1 MLKYESVLPLY
12 IKEPLLMTTSAIK
25 GQITEDMKTA
35 MRAQDKER
43 LATIRL
49 ILAACKQREVDE
61 RIELGDEHVLAILD
75 KMVKQRRESI
85 AQFQA
90 ATRDDLVQK
99 EQAEITVIQSYLP
112 TPLSTGEITSLIDAA
127 IQETGAASV
136 RDMGKV
142 MGVIKPK
149 IQGRADVGVVSNQ
162 VKDRLSAQ

>member
-1 MLKYESVLPLY
+1 
-12 IKEPLLMTTSAIK
+12 MTPSAIK

-49 ILAACKQREVDE
+49 ILAAIKQREVDE
-61 RIELGDEHVLAILD
+61 RITLTDEDVLAILD

-85 AQFQA
+85 AQFEA
-90 ATRDDLVQK
+90 ASRQDLVDK
-99 EQAEITVIQSYLP
+99 EAAEVVIIQGYLP
-112 TPLSTGEITSLIDAA
+112 TPLTTAEIVGLIDAA
-127 IQETGAASV
+127 IQETGAESV

-142 MGVIKPK
+142 MGIIKPK
-149 IQGRADVGVVSNQ
+149 IQGRADVAIVSNQ